1 VCDADVLLLGSSE
14 LCNNMHLVH
23 WLPVPLFQCRKI
35 FAECWLW
42 KYLSGADIDTL
53 CVAPR
58 HVDRSEFFT
67 SFFELLKKE
76 PGVRE
81 LRASSDLTIHLSHKL
96 VNFLIKFLPQ
106 SIGAAVVN
114 NSRVQSF
121 EFACTN
127 RCKQT

>member
-1 VCDADVLLLGSSE
+1 VCNADVLLLGSCE
-14 LCNNMHLVH
+14 LCNNMRLVH
-23 WLPVPLFQCRKI
+23 WLPVPLLQCRKI
-35 FAECWLW
+35 VAECWLW

-81 LRASSDLTIHLSHKL
+81 LRASSDLTIHLNHKL
-96 VNFLIKFLPQ
+96 VNFFIK
-106 SIGAAVVN
+106 S
-114 NSRVQSF
+114 
-121 EFACTN
+121 
-127 RCKQT
+127 